1 MFTKLI
7 HFEKAWQRES
17 EGTLK
22 VLEALTD
29 ASLGQA
35 VTPQDRTL
43 GRMAWHLVT
52 TIPEMMNRTSLGV
65 SGPAHDSPPPRAA
78 AQIAAAYETA
88 ARSLL
93 EQIKKSWTDETL
105 QVQDDMY
112 GERWKR
118 GLTLTALVNHQT
130 HHRGQMT
137 VLMRQAGLKVPGV
150 YGPAREEW
158 AALGTPAPEV

>member
-1 MFTKLI
+1 MFTKLV

-22 VLEALTD
+22 LLKELTD
-29 ASLGQA
+29 PSLAQPVA
-35 VTPQDRTL
+35 PQERTL
-43 GRMAWHLVT
+43 GRIAWHLVAS
-52 TIPEMMNRTSLGV
+52 IPEMMGRTGLSIA
-65 SGPAHDSPPPRAA
+65 GPAPDAPPPRSAA
-78 AQIAAAYETA
+78 EIAAAYETA

-93 EQIKKSWTDETL
+93 EQVRKRWTDETL

-118 GLTLTALVNHQT
+118 GLTLSALIGHQT

-158 AALGTPAPEV
+158 AGLGATAPEV